1 VPTVSQVQRDQ
12 QPQWVH
18 AYRRAVGERIRARRV
33 AAGATQIDLCYVTGV
48 DRTTYQRFESGVSDP
63 HLGELTLIAE
73 ALGTTV
79 EDLVGVPFPP
89 R

>member
-1 VPTVSQVQRDQ
+1 MQSDQ

-18 AYRRAVGERIRARRV
+18 TYRRAVGERIRARRI
-33 AAGATQIDLCYVTGV
+33 AANATQIDLCYAVGV
-48 DRTTYQRFESGVSDP
+48 DRTTYQRFENGLSDP